1 MIYIVIGISFILIW
15 LGTIFF
21 IVCYFKTFKNDLL
34 KKLSVAEKPSEEK
47 NEYIPNEDK
56 RIIFKPF
63 DFVKRVDLEYFSY
76 FIQQEHPQVI
86 ALVLAYMEPDKAS
99 VIMRNLPCVIQGDVA
114 MRIAA
119 MDAVNPELTCEIG
132 RILEKKLFSLS
143 SENNFAVG
151 GVENISKIISMVDRD
166 SKNQIIKALEGK
178 DPKIT
183 EMIKLKLRE
192 LKNPYRKICKLLKK
206 NKRVL

>member
-21 IVCYFKTFKNDLL
+21 IIRYFKTFKNDLL
-34 KKLSVAEKPSEEK
+34 KKLSDTEKSSEEK
-47 NEYIPNEDK
+47 SEYIPNEEK
-56 RIIFKPF
+56 RIVFKPF

-99 VIMRNLPCVIQGDVA
+99 VIMQNLPYTIQGDVA
-114 MRIAA
+114 IRIAT
-119 MDAVNPELTCEIG
+119 MDAVNHEVTREIG
-132 RILEKKLFSLS
+132 KILEKKLFSLS
-143 SENNFAVG
+143 GENNFAAG
-151 GVENISKIISMVDRD
+151 GIKSISKIINMLDRN
-166 SKNQIIKALEGK
+166 SKNQIIKAIEEK
-178 DPKIT
+178 DHEIT
-183 EMIKLKLRE
+183 EVIKLKLRE